1 MVQVTRRSFLLSA
14 AALSAG
20 CASRRHGA
28 AEPLTPAPS
37 ARPPVVGQS
46 WRYAKHDYY
55 SGKLVDNQIDR
66 ITAVGG
72 TVDIDSRS
80 EAASAAKTAGSSW
93 GSSWL
98 SKYVPHPDS
107 PDAALPSEI
116 QQPWGSVLVDPHWSQ
131 VQVYETPIPLW
142 PIQLRPDWKYH
153 VLTKYKTPGNQSGL
167 PWDQTMWA
175 RDWETVTVPAGT
187 FKALRYTNLINL
199 RSTDF
204 SRDAAQRMETIWFA
218 PEVGR
223 WVVRESTGSYYMDD
237 SSVDTPYNESGYR
250 WELLEWT

>member
-20 CASRRHGA
+20 CVSRRPGA

-72 TVDIDSRS
+72 TIDIDSRS

-142 PIQLRPDWKYH
+142 PNRLAPGWRAYIN
-153 VLTKYKTPGNQSGL
+153 TKYKTPSNDDGL
-167 PWDQTMWA
+167 PWEQTMHA
-175 RDWETVTVPAGT
+175 RDWEMITVPAGQ
-187 FKALRYTNLINL
+187 FRALRFSNMINF
-199 RSTDF
+199 RSADF
-204 SRDAAQRMETIWFA
+204 SRADCQSQETVWIA
-218 PEVGR
+218 PEVG
-223 WVVRESTGSYYMDD
+223 
-237 SSVDTPYNESGYR
+237 
-250 WELLEWT
+250 